1 MNKMKKLTSKQSGF
15 SLIELM
21 VAMVI
26 GVIIL
31 LGLISLF
38 TASSSLNRTQT
49 GLAMLQENG
58 RYAITRLK
66 QDFESAGRKHCAT
79 LTMPN
84 EFTTKWNQGY
94 EMNAWRVSKDVS
106 FSNGLPAVGDIQ
118 LDNVGDADQL
128 PDEIDISA
136 FNSYPLDPSF
146 FIRGFDCNSG
156 ACLPALNTPGA
167 DTSIVIPA
175 IGVSDGSRAD
185 NTDVVTLRFL
195 QGGNRVTA
203 IAGNDLTLA
212 DASTFTAG
220 DAIIAD
226 CNTTYVTP
234 ANWSATAVNSTTP
247 LPSFNLNGDTRVYN
261 LDEEFSNITYYVGV
275 DEDVNDTGR
284 LISSLYRAENGVAQQ
299 LVEGVERFDVFYL
312 AQLQTG
318 HVVRMTANQVNAI
331 QGGGDTNGDGAVED
345 IQGCILPPSI
355 DYLGGNV
362 TLANGPGCL
371 WRSIYAIEVN
381 LLMNTVNNSAQ
392 SENEPF
398 IYTPDNMVPQTPAST
413 LPSGLPAERMYR
425 RQFTAIVPVR
435 SYTL

>member
-1 MNKMKKLTSKQSGF
+1 MKKHIKLKSKQMGF

-38 TASSSLNRTQT
+38 TASSTLNRTQT
-49 GLAMLQENG
+49 GLAILQENG

-94 EMNAWRVSKDVS
+94 EMSAWRVSNDVV
-106 FSNGLPAVGDIQ
+106 FDNGLPAVGDIQ
-118 LDNVGDADQL
+118 LDSLGDADQL
-128 PDEIDISA
+128 PDANDISA
-136 FNSYPLDPSF
+136 FDSYPLDPSF
-146 FIRGFDCNSG
+146 FIRGFECNSG
-156 ACLPALNTPGA
+156 ACLPALTTPGA
-167 DTSIVIPA
+167 DTSITIPA
-175 IGVSDGSRAD
+175 IGTTAGTRAD
-185 NTDVVTLRFL
+185 NTDVVTLRYL

-203 IAGNDLTLA
+203 IAGNNLTLA
-212 DASTFTAG
+212 DTNTYTTG

-234 ANWSATAVNSTTP
+234 ANWGATAVNSTTP
-247 LPSFNLNGDTRVYN
+247 LPGFNLNGDTRVYN
-261 LDEEFSNITYYVGV
+261 LDDEFSNVTYYVGIEA
-275 DEDVNDTGR
+275 DENEAGR
-284 LISSLYRAENGVAQQ
+284 LISSLFRAENGVAQQ

-318 HVVRMTANQVNAI
+318 HVVRLTANQVNAI
-331 QGGGDTNGDGAVED
+331 QGGGDTDGDGAVEGV
-345 IQGCILPPSI
+345 QGCILPPSI
-355 DYLGGNV
+355 DYLGGNI

-371 WRSIYAIEVN
+371 WRSIYAIEVS
-381 LLMNTVNNSAQ
+381 LLMNTVNDSAVND
-392 SENEPF
+392 NEPF
-398 IYTPDNMVPQTPAST
+398 IYSPDNLTPQTPGAT
-413 LPSGLPAERMYR
+413 LPTGLPAERMYR